1 MPMTIFRRRTAGGRR
16 VARPD
21 EDPQPSPAGPD
32 LQPGPW
38 HLHAL
43 ARGAFAETQRTGPVR
58 RLLWPAW
65 LTAIGALTILGL
77 AFGVVE
83 TWAAA
88 FWTVVA
94 VYEAWACW
102 HAERL
107 IAAQDEHIAG
117 LNRRLETYRSNA
129 WESGHRPG

>member
-1 MPMTIFRRRTAGGRR
+1 MTIFRRRNVGGRR
-16 VARPD
+16 VVRPV
-21 EDPQPSPAGPD
+21 EDPQPSPVGPD
-32 LQPGPW
+32 LQPGLW

-43 ARGAFAETQRTGPVR
+43 AGQAYAETQRQGPVR

-94 VYEAWACW
+94 VYEGWTHWLA
-102 HAERL
+102 RKL
-107 IAAQDEHIAG
+107 IAAEDEHIAG